1 MSDENKGEVRW
12 LPQPEDQDYPAA
24 ADYLSLLE
32 SDDVVASVVAAL
44 TESPIQHRKAKDIL
58 RAARL
63 VLLPQDNAHV
73 ASDLKKIKDGKK
85 LSPILMVRGDLARGI
100 PAQVA
105 DGYHRV
111 CASYYTD
118 ENTDIPLKLADAP
131 R

>member
-1 MSDENKGEVRW
+1 MPDENKGEVRW
-12 LPQPEDQDYPAA
+12 LPQPEDQDYPNAA
-24 ADYLSLLE
+24 AYLSLLE
-32 SDDVVASVVAAL
+32 SDEVVASIVASLMVA
-44 TESPIQHRKAKDIL
+44 PIQHRKAKDIL

-63 VLLPQDNAHV
+63 ALLTEDNAHV
-73 ASDLKKIKDGKK
+73 ASDLKKIKDGKR
-85 LSPILMVRGDLARGI
+85 LSPILMIKGDLARGI

-118 ENTDIPLKLADAP
+118 ENTNIPLKLADAP